1 MTREVEHMPR
11 LRGVSSA
18 SRDGARASLRG
29 AVRAVSASL
38 FTFLAGIIADLVRA
52 IVDAGRAKSDAEAL
66 AVARTAML
74 DAIAAV
80 ESAQAREKFSG
91 LVEP

>member
-1 MTREVEHMPR
+1 M
-11 LRGVSSA
+11 
-18 SRDGARASLRG
+18 
-29 AVRAVSASL
+29 SASL

-80 ESAQAREKFSG
+80 ESAQAREKFPG
-91 LVEP
+91 LRED

>member
-1 MTREVEHMPR
+1 M
-11 LRGVSSA
+11 
-18 SRDGARASLRG
+18 
-29 AVRAVSASL
+29 SASL

-52 IVDAGRAKSDAEAL
+52 IADAGRAKSDAEAL

>member
-1 MTREVEHMPR
+1 M
-11 LRGVSSA
+11 
-18 SRDGARASLRG
+18 
-29 AVRAVSASL
+29 SASL

-80 ESAQAREKFSG
+80 ESAQVRARPAPIRLRSSA
-91 LVEP
+91 

>member
-1 MTREVEHMPR
+1 M
-11 LRGVSSA
+11 
-18 SRDGARASLRG
+18 
-29 AVRAVSASL
+29 SASL

-80 ESAQAREKFSG
+80 ESAQAREKFAG

>member
-1 MTREVEHMPR
+1 M
-11 LRGVSSA
+11 
-18 SRDGARASLRG
+18 
-29 AVRAVSASL
+29 SASL

-52 IVDAGRAKSDAEAL
+52 IVDAGKAKSDAEAL

-80 ESAQAREKFSG
+80 ESAQAREKFTG
-91 LVEP
+91 LRED

>member
-1 MTREVEHMPR
+1 M
-11 LRGVSSA
+11 
-18 SRDGARASLRG
+18 
-29 AVRAVSASL
+29 SASL